1 MHQHGTTRR
10 GVLLGGAAVLA
21 GGLVA
26 LAGRGGRTPLAAQ
39 AFASDEGASVDASA
53 IAATG
58 IAATGIGDSASA
70 SQRAD
75 RLRQLGA
82 IMFPMDPSPRCS
94 ILDNFGDPR
103 SGGRRHEGIDLLATQ
118 GQQVYAVTDGVLTEQ
133 TDVSS
138 PLAGNSWGLTA
149 VGGAYYF
156 YAHLSSFAP
165 GLTKGSTVAR
175 GDVIG
180 FVGDTGNPGPGNYHL
195 HFEVH
200 PGGPR
205 SPAVDPLPLLQIPK
219 VCTVY

>member
-1 MHQHGTTRR
+1 MHLHGTTRR

-26 LAGRGGRTPLAAQ
+26 LADRGGRTPRAAQ
-39 AFASDEGASVDASA
+39 AFASDEGASVDAST

-58 IAATGIGDSASA
+58 IAGSASA
-70 SQRAD
+70 NQRAD
-75 RLRQLGA
+75 RLRQMGT
-82 IMFPMDPSPRCS
+82 IMLPMNPAPRC
-94 ILDNFGDPR
+94 IVLDNFGDPR
-103 SGGRRHEGIDLLATQ
+103 SGGRRHEGVDLLATL
-118 GQQVYAVTDGVLTEQ
+118 GQPVYAVADGVLTEQ

-205 SPAVDPLPLLQIPK
+205 SPAIDPFPLLQIPRA
-219 VCTVY
+219 CTVY